1 MWIVG
6 QDLRVAMEL
15 VEYLVSLTNATYS
28 SGATMTRSVYEYHE
42 E

>member
-6 QDLRVAMEL
+6 QDLRIAVEL
-15 VEYLVSLTNATYS
+15 VECLVSLTNAMYS
-28 SGATMTRSVYEYHE
+28 SGATMTRSVYVYHE